1 MFAITNVY
9 LSKVNKLV
17 TTIALIICCSCLA
30 FGQRNKYSED
40 LSVVRPTYATKK
52 DSISAIDTVNVT
64 AEAPS
69 HTQNELAEKK
79 LEELKEVYGGYEE
92 TPGYRVQIYS
102 GSNHEEA
109 NNARKKAYVILRD
122 YHKARKIKAYPE
134 PNIYIDYEAPL
145 FRVKVGDYV
154 EKPRAYRIYELLK
167 RDFSNAL
174 LVPDHVD
181 LDKID

>member
-1 MFAITNVY
+1 MI
-9 LSKVNKLV
+9 VNRV
-17 TTIALIICCSCLA
+17 ITTIAFITFLSGLG
-30 FGQRNKYSED
+30 FGQKNKYKED
-40 LSVVRPTYATKK
+40 LSLVRPTYVSKN
-52 DSISAIDTVNVT
+52 DSLTAVDTMEVV

-69 HTQNELAEKK
+69 HTQNELSEKK
-79 LEELKEVYGGYEE
+79 LEELKEIYGGYEE

-102 GSNHEEA
+102 GSSHEEA
-109 NNARKKAYVILRD
+109 NDARKKAYVILRD
-122 YHKARKIKAYPE
+122 YHKDKKIKSYPE

-145 FRVKVGDYV
+145 FRVKIGDYV